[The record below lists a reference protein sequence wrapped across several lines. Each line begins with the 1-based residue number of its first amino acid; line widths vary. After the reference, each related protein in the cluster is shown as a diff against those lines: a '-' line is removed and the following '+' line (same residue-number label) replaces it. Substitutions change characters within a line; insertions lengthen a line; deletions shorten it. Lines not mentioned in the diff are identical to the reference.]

1 MSLLRLPDG
10 WPWKLPLNYFISKS
24 MNQTPSHWQG
34 ELPEGWLLVTADR
47 LPAWMLAPFGATWAS
62 NPTICQLASAGL
74 TCDRVLVGTTNPS
87 DTLHAIALGHSGN
100 QPTHSGEQDEAI
112 SGPLA
117 AAEARGWN
125 VTVVTDAEEQFSD
138 LKTRFANLN
147 IVGVAPQCVP
157 ETVEAED
164 ESSCGHVLSAA
175 VHEFEKGKT
184 DLLWVHLNSLGVSW
198 DAPQVWRDGFFDED
212 DPPAGTAAD
221 VPEFV
226 VTDETDPD
234 KVSAVRQIFAGEL
247 AHLDDWLGR
256 LVATVSGRWQR
267 FGMLLL
273 GLRGIPL
280 GLHGQVGI
288 APDEPAPYTELT
300 HVPALLV
307 DPADRQASQ
316 RYGGLLMPADF
327 GVTVGELI
335 AGTSE
340 QTTQHDS
347 VEETSPE
354 VGRSI
359 GRLLEGDAGLWRSG
373 LRDRVYSVGGGGHA
387 LTVAGWSLVQPR
399 DGMAKLFRKPDDFFD
414 LSDVADRSRDISKVL
429 ADCLDALVQQRLKAY
444 TEPLPAVLMDEGA
457 ERR

>member
-1 MSLLRLPDG
+1 
-10 WPWKLPLNYFISKS
+10 
-24 MNQTPSHWQG
+24 MNQTRPYWQG

-47 LPAWMLAPFGATWAS
+47 LPAWMLSPFGATWAS
-62 NPTICQLASAGL
+62 NPTICQFASAGL
-74 TCDRVLVGTTNPS
+74 TCDRVLVGITDPTK
-87 DTLHAIALGHSGN
+87 TLHEIALGHSGS
-100 QPTHSGEQDEAI
+100 QHDTI
-112 SGPLA
+112 VGPLV

-138 LKTRFANLN
+138 LKSRFKNLN
-147 IVGVAPQCVP
+147 VVGVAPQCVP
-157 ETVEAED
+157 VTVEAEE
-164 ESSCGHVLSAA
+164 ESSCGHVLRTAI
-175 VHEFEKGKT
+175 HEFEKGKA

-212 DPPAGTAAD
+212 DPPPGPAAKI
-221 VPEFV
+221 PQFA

-234 KVSAVRQIFAGEL
+234 QVSTVRQIFAGEI

-256 LVATVSGRWQR
+256 LVAIVSSRWQR

-300 HVPALLV
+300 HVPAILV

-316 RYGGLLMPADF
+316 RYGGLLMPVDLGA
-327 GVTVGELI
+327 TVGELI
-335 AGTSE
+335 AGTDNS
-340 QTTQHDS
+340 TTQREQ
-347 VEETSPE
+347 VEGTPAE

-373 LRDRVYSVGGGGHA
+373 VRDRVYSVGGGGHA
-387 LTVAGWSLVQPR
+387 LTVAGWSLVQPL
-399 DGMAKLFRKPDDFFD
+399 DGPAKLFLKPDDYFD
-414 LSDVADRSRDISKVL
+414 LSDVADRSWDVSKAL
-429 ADCLDALVQQRLKAY
+429 ADCLDALVHRHSKAV
-444 TEPLPAVLMDEGA
+444 TEPLPAVLVDQGPK
-457 ERR
+457 RR

>member
-1 MSLLRLPDG
+1 
-10 WPWKLPLNYFISKS
+10 
-24 MNQTPSHWQG
+24 MNQTPSRWQG

-47 LPAWMLAPFGATWAS
+47 LPAWMLSPFGATWAS

-74 TCDRVLVGTTNPS
+74 TCDRVLVGTMNPG
-87 DTLHAIALGHSGN
+87 DTLHEIALGHSVD
-100 QPTHSGEQDEAI
+100 QPMHSGDQDEAI

-117 AAEARGWN
+117 AAVARGWN
-125 VTVVTDAEEQFSD
+125 VTVVTDAEEQFSQ
-138 LKTRFANLN
+138 LKTRFTNLN
-147 IVGVAPQCVP
+147 VVGVSSQRLSV
-157 ETVEAED
+157 TVEGEE
-164 ESSCGHVLSAA
+164 ESSCGHVFSAA

-212 DPPAGTAAD
+212 DPPPGTSAE
-221 VPEFV
+221 VPEFA

-234 KVSAVRQIFAGEL
+234 EVSTVRQIFAGEL

-280 GLHGQVGI
+280 GLHGQVGVG
-288 APDEPAPYTELT
+288 PDEPAPYTELT
-300 HVPALLV
+300 HVPAILV

-335 AGTSE
+335 IGTGD

-347 VEETSPE
+347 VEETPPD

-359 GRLLEGDAGLWRSG
+359 VRLLEGDAGLWRSG

-387 LTVAGWSLVQPR
+387 LTVACWSLVR
-399 DGMAKLFRKPDDFFD
+399 LLDGTAKLFRKPDDFFD

-429 ADCLDALVQQRLKAY
+429 AECLDALIQRHSKAY
-444 TEPLPAVLMDEGA
+444 TEPLPEVLMVEGTK
-457 ERR
+457 RR

>member
-1 MSLLRLPDG
+1 
-10 WPWKLPLNYFISKS
+10 

-74 TCDRVLVGTTNPS
+74 TCDRVLVGTTNPD
-87 DTLHAIALGHSGN
+87 DTLHEIALGYSGD
-100 QPTHSGEQDEAI
+100 QPTHSVDQNEAI
-112 SGPLA
+112 CGPLV

-125 VTVVTDAEEQFSD
+125 VTVVTDGEEQFSH
-138 LKTRFANLN
+138 LKTRFTNLN
-147 IVGVAPQCVP
+147 VVGVSPQRLQAP
-157 ETVEAED
+157 VEGEE
-164 ESSCGHVLSAA
+164 ESSCGHVFGAA
-175 VHEFEKGKT
+175 VYEFEKGKT

-198 DAPQVWRDGFFDED
+198 DAPQVWRESFFDED
-212 DPPAGTAAD
+212 DPPPGTAAE
-221 VPEFV
+221 VPDFV

-234 KVSAVRQIFAGEL
+234 QVSAVRQIFAGEL

-267 FGMLLL
+267 FGMLLF

-280 GLHGQVGI
+280 GLHRQVGI
-288 APDEPAPYTELT
+288 AADEPAPYTELT
-300 HVPALLV
+300 HVPAILI

-316 RYGGLLMPADF
+316 RYGGLLMPVDF

-335 AGTSE
+335 AGTGDQAS
-340 QTTQHDS
+340 QIDS
-347 VEETSPE
+347 VEKTPPD

-387 LTVAGWSLVQPR
+387 LTVAGWSLVQPLDR
-399 DGMAKLFRKPDDFFD
+399 PAKLFRKPDDFFD
-414 LSDVADRSRDISKVL
+414 LSDVADRSRDVSKVL
-429 ADCLDALVQQRLKAY
+429 ADCLDALIQRRSRVHM
-444 TEPLPAVLMDEGA
+444 EPLPAVLMDEGTK
-457 ERR
+457 RR